1 MLDGDRLWNDL
12 LTHASFGEKTA
23 GSAGD
28 LETARWIASELSR
41 AGYELETIPV
51 PVAVFR
57 PRRAELVGQWV
68 SLEVYPQPVVTPTTD
83 QGVEGQLAMVHGLS
97 DAREAAGRIAVILL
111 PYARHAAIWTS
122 IVGPL
127 LEAVTESGALAAI
140 ILPFGPT
147 GEIVGLNSYA
157 DRPFVPIPVAIG
169 RPLDLPYYAEMAST
183 GQTVRLYLMGKVEAG
198 DSPTL
203 IARMAR
209 SDRWIVMSTP
219 RSGFFTCA
227 VERGAGTAGF
237 LEIAR
242 RLPGAFPDHSLFL
255 MNSGA
260 HELRFSGTHAALDL
274 APSPDQTDVWAHLGA
289 GLASRART
297 EIRGGRMLDVAD
309 PNRICMTTPAL
320 HEAAG
325 IAFAGLPGLDDPQ
338 QILPEAGELST
349 IAARGYEKAFACL
362 GVNWS
367 CHTRLDLPT
376 EVSPNLL
383 LPVIEAHWR
392 LIEDAVRKSS
402 RPQARAASCRPDR
415 VGEF

>member
-1 MLDGDRLWNDL
+1 MLDGDRLWSGL
-12 LTHASFGEKTA
+12 LIHAGFGDKAA

-28 LETARWIASELSR
+28 HATARWIAGELSSV
-41 AGYELETIPV
+41 GYHLETVPV
-51 PVAVFR
+51 PVPVFR
-57 PRRAELVGQWV
+57 SRRSELAGEGV
-68 SLEVYPQPVVTPTTD
+68 SLEVYPQTLVTPTTD
-83 QGVEGQLAMVHGLS
+83 QGLEGRLAMVHSLS
-97 DAREAAGRIAVILL
+97 DAQGAAGRIAVILL
-111 PYARHAAIWTS
+111 PHARHAAIWTS

-127 LEAVTESGALAAI
+127 LEAVTKAEALAAI
-140 ILPFGPT
+140 VLPFGPT

-157 DRPFVPIPVAIG
+157 DRPFVPLPVAIG
-169 RPLDLPYYAEMAST
+169 RPHDLPHYAGMASA
-183 GQTVRLYLMGKVEAG
+183 GQAVRLYLAGNMEEG

-203 IARMAR
+203 IARMTR

-219 RSGFFTCA
+219 RSGFFTCS
-227 VERGAGTAGF
+227 VERGTGTAGF

-242 RLPGAFPDHSLFL
+242 RLPEAFPDHSLFL

-260 HELRFSGTHAALDL
+260 HELRFAGTHAALDL
-274 APSPDQTDVWAHLGA
+274 APPPDKTDVWAHFGA

-309 PNRICMTTPAL
+309 TNRICMVTPAL

-338 QILPEAGELST
+338 HILSEAGELST

-376 EVSPNLL
+376 EVSPTLL

-392 LIEDAVRKSS
+392 LIEAAAGRK
-402 RPQARAASCRPDR
+402 
-415 VGEF
+415 